1 LHQCCSGEMI
11 PAMRKLLTDDLIAGL
26 RAKRKDQWLGDTEV
40 RGLRLRVT
48 PAGVKAWGQVYRS
61 DGRVRSLSLGRW
73 PEVTTGEARALAS
86 EARRKLR
93 HGDDPQGLAVSRS
106 AGMTVGDLL
115 AEFVKARTTD
125 SAEKTLAGYGTY
137 RRTMKHMLNRPAAT
151 LRRGDIAD
159 GLTRIKA
166 PVAANRCFRHLRAA
180 FRWAISTDLLERDA
194 TLGLSD
200 PHNEDRIRRNH
211 LLTDRELG
219 LLWDCVEDES
229 GRVRLAVRL
238 LILLGQRVS
247 EVINMH
253 WDQIELDQPSVTV
266 IGTRI
271 GAMWRVPVTK
281 VNNGHTLPLPYEVV
295 HMLLEEFRTEIPQ
308 VPNVPTKR
316 FMAMEG
322 REPPAPPVLHRV
334 EKPTGPVIGL
344 AAAARWQWVKRVQ
357 RKAIA
362 AGVRPFQFR
371 DLRRTLATGVQ
382 QLRFG
387 PSKSDRFGPHVSER
401 IAGHAPQ
408 GTTRKHYNLHQYD
421 DEARAALGKW
431 FDHVQRQVRNANE
444 MSIHGE
450 TK

>member
-1 LHQCCSGEMI
+1 M
-11 PAMRKLLTDDLIAGL
+11 PAMRKPLTDELIAGL
-26 RAKRKDQWLGDTEV
+26 RAKRKDQWIGDTEV
-40 RGLRLRVT
+40 RGLRIRVT

-61 DGRVRSLSLGRW
+61 EGRICSLSLGRF

-93 HGDDPQGLAVSRS
+93 HGEDPQGLAISRT

-115 AEFVKARTTD
+115 EAFVNARTTD
-125 SAEKTLAGYGTY
+125 SAQKTLAGYGTY
-137 RRTMKHMLNRPAAT
+137 RRTMKHLLNRPAAT
-151 LRRGDIAD
+151 LGRGEIAG
-159 GLTRIKA
+159 GLKRIKA

-180 FRWAISTDLLERDA
+180 YRWAISTDLLERDA

-200 PHNEDRIRRNH
+200 PHDEDKIRRNH

-219 LLWDCVEDES
+219 LLWDCVEDEG

-253 WDQIELDQPSVTV
+253 WDQIELEVDESTKSTV
-266 IGTRI
+266 GTKVF
-271 GAMWRVPVTK
+271 ATWRVPVTK
-281 VNNGHTLPLPYEVV
+281 VNNGHTLPLPSEVV
-295 HMLLEEFRTEIPQ
+295 HMLLAEFRVTP
-308 VPNVPTKR
+308 PKTDFAPPRRR
-316 FMAMEG
+316 FSHLDPPAT
-322 REPPAPPVLHRV
+322 PPAPRLER
-334 EKPTGPVIGL
+334 PTGPVIGL

-357 RKAIA
+357 RKAVA

-387 PSKSDRFGPHVSER
+387 PRKSERFGPHVSER

-421 DEARAALGKW
+421 DEARAALGLW
-431 FDHVQRQVRNANE
+431 FDHVQRQLPHANE
-444 MSIHGE
+444 ITSQGE
-450 TK
+450 LK